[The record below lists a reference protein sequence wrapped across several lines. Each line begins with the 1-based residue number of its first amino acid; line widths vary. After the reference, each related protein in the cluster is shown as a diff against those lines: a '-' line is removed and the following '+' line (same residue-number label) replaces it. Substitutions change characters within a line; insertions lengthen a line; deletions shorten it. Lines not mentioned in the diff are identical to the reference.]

1 MKQGDLVRRLRHPE
15 TNSIG
20 VVVDT
25 AWDGTPVIFYGVP
38 DKEWGPTG
46 PADGTDGHNI
56 WELEEDVEL
65 IYESR

>member
-1 MKQGDLVRRLRHPE
+1 
-15 TNSIG
+15 
-20 VVVDT
+20 VVVDI

-46 PADGTDGHNI
+46 RADGTDGHTI
-56 WELEEDVEL
+56 WELQEDVEL